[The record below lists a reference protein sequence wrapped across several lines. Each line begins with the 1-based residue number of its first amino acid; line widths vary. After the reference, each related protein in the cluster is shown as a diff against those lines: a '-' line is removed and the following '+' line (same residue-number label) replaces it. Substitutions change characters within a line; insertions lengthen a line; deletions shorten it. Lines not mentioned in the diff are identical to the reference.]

1 MYRNEYEDFDRIFR
15 GEEFIIATD
24 FDDTLVEAGRFPEF
38 GEDTKWFDTLQKIK
52 AAYPNVKI
60 ILWTCREGK
69 ALAEAVTFCRENGLT
84 FDAVNED
91 IPSSLEWK
99 GKTRKPF
106 AHIYVDDRNRCVSDF
121 DDFFFERD
129 ALLAENAHQG

>member
-1 MYRNEYEDFDRIFR
+1 MAYEYMDFDRIFK

-24 FDDTLVEAGRFPEF
+24 FDDTLVTADKFPEF
-38 GEDTKWFDTLQKIK
+38 YGTTKWFHTLK
-52 AAYPNVKI
+52 ATKEEYPNVKI

-69 ALAEAVTFCRENGLT
+69 YLEDAVAFCKEHGLE

-91 IPSSLEWK
+91 IPSSLAWK

-106 AHIYVDDRNRCVSDF
+106 AHIYVDDRCVYDIDF
-121 DDFFFERD
+121 EDYLCEARFDCMNE
-129 ALLAENAHQG
+129 G